1 MFPVRAQQHK
11 PSDNPIQEMKM
22 PNERHTEPEHRNDR
36 KDARR
41 SHRRPEQDG
50 REALHFL
57 IRLPGE
63 SPRRTRRT

>member
-1 MFPVRAQQHK
+1 
-11 PSDNPIQEMKM
+11 M
-22 PNERHTEPEHRNDR
+22 PNERHRESEHRNDR

-50 REALHFL
+50 REALQFL

-63 SPRRTRRT
+63 SPRRTRPT

>member
-1 MFPVRAQQHK
+1 
-11 PSDNPIQEMKM
+11 M

-41 SHRRPEQDG
+41 SHRRPDQDG
-50 REALHFL
+50 REALQFL

-63 SPRRTRRT
+63 SPRRSETR

>member
-11 PSDNPIQEMKM
+11 PSDNRNQEIKM
-22 PNERHTEPEHRNDR
+22 PNDSNSQPEQRNDR

-41 SHRRPEQDG
+41 SDRRPDQDG
-50 REALHFL
+50 REALQFL

-63 SPRRTRRT
+63 SPRRSETR